1 MPPPRLLTATLGVGL
16 LLAALACL
24 PGCSTKPPVSNAG
37 AADRKNDD
45 PWPRAAGELH
55 RESEVTACRRALEQL
70 RTDLANST
78 DAKFQPASL
87 AADQEKTLQQAMNLT
102 EREVA
107 EVRPAAY
114 TGLDAHY
121 LAECY
126 YLRDAARSLGVSGLP
141 PERQA
146 RVAFDW
152 VTRQIAPEPWLATVN
167 GQRQVMPP
175 APPSLVL
182 TRGAGSGLERAYVF
196 LGLLQQ
202 LGLDGCLV
210 GPPESAQRGWSYAA
224 VPKPNA
230 PPRGPFWAVGV
241 RVGPHVYLY
250 DCWRGDAVPGPA
262 TNTGGVATLAQ
273 AKSDASLLK
282 PWRDDPADPFE
293 VSPADVAAS
302 VPFLSAPLSSAAPRF
317 QRLESELR
325 HDAPGV
331 RLFTDVVALQ
341 ARFAAETK
349 LAVGFWNPPGEGFT
363 ATRAL
368 AAYTPPREGGSAEVA
383 ELSARY
389 RDDLVP
395 RELFTLPDAL
405 RPRPPSGPGD
415 PGDPGVPEASGRLQ
429 GLCAAIYR
437 SNFVTPPSPRERL
450 QRGQFAEVTPQL
462 IQRRAGF
469 LAGLERLRTDRSRDD
484 DLARW
489 AASAREVYTL
499 LLRAR
504 VRESADPAGAA
515 AAGAAVEEFWKKE
528 VVAVTALVDVVAS
541 EAGAAEAT
549 FLLALC
555 RHEQAERAQLA
566 YETARAGTPGAGT
579 ERAKERAA
587 AEWSEAVGW
596 WQRYAPYAPTQGRH
610 YPARPAQAARLAAA
624 AQARAAQ

>member
-1 MPPPRLLTATLGVGL
+1 MPPPRLMTATLGVGL

-24 PGCSTKPPVSNAG
+24 AGCSTKPPTSGGG

-45 PWPRAAGELH
+45 PWPRAASELH
-55 RESEVTACRRALEQL
+55 RESEVVACRRVLEQL
-70 RTDLANST
+70 RTDLANT
-78 DAKFQPASL
+78 GDAKFQPASL
-87 AADQEKTLQQAMNLT
+87 AADLEKPLQQLMNLS

-107 EVRPAAY
+107 ELRPAAY
-114 TGLDAHY
+114 TGLDAHH

-126 YLRDAARSLGVSGLP
+126 YLRDVARSLGVAGLP

-152 VTRQIAPEPWLATVN
+152 VTRQVAAQPWVAVIN
-167 GQRQVMPP
+167 GQRQIMPP

-210 GPPESAQRGWSYAA
+210 GPPEAAQRGWTYAA

-262 TNTGGVATLAQ
+262 TNAGGVATLAQ
-273 AKSDASLLK
+273 AKSEPNLLK
-282 PWRDDPADPFE
+282 PWRDDPADPFD
-293 VSPADVAAS
+293 VPPADVAAS
-302 VPFLSAPLSSAAPRF
+302 VPFLAVSLSSVAPRF
-317 QRLESELR
+317 QRLEAELR
-325 HDAPGV
+325 QDAPGV
-331 RLFTDVVALQ
+331 RLFTDVVAQ
-341 ARFAAETK
+341 RTRFEAETR
-349 LAVGFWNPPGEGFT
+349 LAVGFWNPPGEGFS
-363 ATRAL
+363 ATRTL
-368 AAYTPPREGGSAEVA
+368 SSYVPPREGGSAEIP
-383 ELSARY
+383 ELAARF

-395 RELFTLPDAL
+395 RDLFTLPDAL
-405 RPRPPSGPGD
+405 RPRPPAGPND
-415 PGDPGVPEASGRLQ
+415 PGDPGVPEATDRLR
-429 GLCAAIYR
+429 GLCAGLYR
-437 SNFVTPPSPRERL
+437 ASFLAPPSPRERL

-489 AASAREVYTL
+489 VLSAKELYTQ

-504 VRESADPAGAA
+504 VRESSDPAGAGA
-515 AAGAAVEEFWKKE
+515 ANAAVEEFWKKE
-528 VVAVTALVDVVAS
+528 VVAVTALVDLAAS

-566 YETARAGTPGAGT
+566 YETSRAGTPGAGT

-596 WQRYAPYAPTQGRH
+596 WQRYAPYASAQGRH

>member
-16 LLAALACL
+16 LLAGSA
-24 PGCSTKPPVSNAG
+24 GCSTRPPTSNAG
-37 AADRKNDD
+37 VADRKNDD

-55 RESEVTACRRALEQL
+55 RESEVLACRRVLEQL
-70 RTDLANST
+70 RTDLANNT
-78 DAKFQPASL
+78 DPQFQPASL
-87 AADQEKTLQQAMNLT
+87 APDQEKPLQQLMNLS
-102 EREVA
+102 ERELG
-107 EVRPAAY
+107 ELRPAAY
-114 TGLDAHY
+114 TGLDAQH

-126 YLRDAARSLGVSGLP
+126 YLRDVARSLGVAGLP

-152 VTRQIAPEPWLATVN
+152 VTRQVAAEPWVAAIN
-167 GQRQVMPP
+167 GQRQIMPP
-175 APPSLVL
+175 APPSLSL
-182 TRGAGSGLERAYVF
+182 ARGAGSGLERAYVF

-210 GPPESAQRGWSYAA
+210 GPPEAAQRGWSYAA

-230 PPRGPFWAVGV
+230 LPRGPFWAAGV

-273 AKSDASLLK
+273 VKTDANLLRA
-282 PWRDDPADPFE
+282 WRDDPADPFD
-293 VSPADVAAS
+293 VPPADVAAS
-302 VPFLSAPLSSAAPRF
+302 VPFLAVALSSAAPRF
-317 QRLESELR
+317 RRLETELR

-341 ARFAAETK
+341 DRFAAETK
-349 LAVGFWNPPGEGFT
+349 SAVGFWNPPGEGFST
-363 ATRAL
+363 TRAL
-368 AAYTPPREGGSAEVA
+368 ASYVPPREGGSSEIA
-383 ELSARY
+383 ELARF

-395 RELFTLPDAL
+395 RDLFTLPDAL
-405 RPRPPSGPGD
+405 RPRPPSGPRD
-415 PGDPGVPEASGRLQ
+415 PGDPGVPEASDRLQ

-437 SNFVTPPSPRERL
+437 ASFVSPPSPRERL
-450 QRGQFAEVTPQL
+450 QRGQFAEVTPLL

-484 DLARW
+484 DLTRW
-489 AASAREVYTL
+489 VASARELYTTL
-499 LLRAR
+499 LRVR

-515 AAGAAVEEFWKKE
+515 AAGAAVEDFWKKE
-528 VVAVTALVDVVAS
+528 VVAVTALVDVAAS

-566 YETARAGTPGAGT
+566 YETAKAGTPGAGV
-579 ERAKERAA
+579 ERARERAT
-587 AEWSEAVGW
+587 AEWAEAVGW
-596 WQRYAPYAPTQGRH
+596 WQRYAPYAAPQGRH
-610 YPARPAQAARLAAA
+610 YLARPAQAARLAAA
-624 AQARAAQ
+624 ASQGQARATQ